1 MKITTFDIG
10 VNMGWASG
18 STDGAGKLA
27 CGCKRLGPTGSSHQ
41 NYAKTCL
48 TFLTDILDLERPDEV
63 WYEFSQGV
71 IAGKQGAGHTSID
84 VILIHAGVRFAIMG
98 VAGLYDI
105 RCVES
110 SPQAHV
116 KSFLRGAK
124 VPKGE
129 AKKMVKRECF
139 IRGIEVPNDH
149 AADAVS
155 LWHHAAFTRDPDFA
169 ARDAVARMRM
179 RDPAGARV

>member
-1 MKITTFDIG
+1 VKKILALDVG
-10 VNMGWASG
+10 VNLGWACGQS
-18 STDGAGKLA
+18 DGGNRLN
-27 CGCKRLGPTGSSHQ
+27 CGHFRLGPSGSAHQ
-41 NYAKTCL
+41 HYAKACI
-48 TFLTDILDLERPDEV
+48 TFLTDLLDLERPDEV

-71 IAGKQGAGHTSID
+71 IAGKQGAGRTSID
-84 VILIHAGVRFAIMG
+84 VILIHAGIRFTIL
-98 VAGLYDI
+98 GLTGMYDI
-105 RCVES
+105 ACVES

-124 VPKGE
+124 VPKGD
-129 AKKMVKRECF
+129 AKKLVKRECF
-139 IRGIEVPNDH
+139 IRGIQVPNDH

-179 RDPAGARV
+179 RDPVFS